1 MTINAYTTA
10 ALKFAADSAGW
21 GSMEPCTFYSTS
33 VSDTWSETSDN
44 AHGGLLLD
52 WAFHLSE
59 DEIRARA
66 PQEMLN
72 QLASLLD
79 QAIDEGWDADQLGAI
94 LKLMN

>member
-1 MTINAYTTA
+1 MTINSYTNA
-10 ALKFAADSAGW
+10 AIKFAADSADW
-21 GSMEPCTFYSTS
+21 NELDSSAFYSTS
-33 VSDTWSETSDN
+33 VTDTWAETSDN

-66 PQEMLN
+66 PQEMLD
-72 QLASLLD
+72 QLATQLE

-94 LKLMN
+94 LELMH